1 MSAKMKAAV
10 LHAIGDLR
18 VEEVEKPAITA
29 PDQALVRIRAVGVCG
44 SDVHFYQRGRIGPY
58 VVKDP
63 VILGHESAGE
73 VVEVGTAVTHLRPG
87 DRVAIEPGVPDR
99 TCWYCKTGRYNLCA
113 AVPFMG
119 TPPWNGAFCEYVAW
133 PADFCFKLPDGLS
146 FEEGAMAEPLAV
158 AMQGTKRGDVGA
170 GQSVA
175 VLGSGPIG
183 LMTLQAARARGA
195 TRIIVTDIQQSR
207 LELAGKVGATDLIN
221 AREADPVERVRELTG
236 GDGVDVALE
245 TAGTVKTTQQ
255 ACAMVRMG
263 GVVVLIGM
271 PGELEF
277 TMPVLDIICREYDV
291 RGVFRYCNCYPPA
304 LALLGARRVD
314 VKSLITHRFPLAEAK
329 AAVDCAKDRKD
340 VAVKVMVEIG

>member
-1 MSAKMKAAV
+1 MKAAV

-18 VEEVEKPAITA
+18 VEEVEKPAITS

-44 SDVHFYQRGRIGPY
+44 SDVHFYERGRIGPY

-73 VVEVGTAVTHLRPG
+73 VVEVGKAVAHLRPG

-119 TPPWNGAFCEYVAW
+119 TPPWHGAFCEYVAW
-133 PADFCFKLPDGLS
+133 PADFCFKLPDALS

-158 AMQGTKRGDVGA
+158 AMQGTKRGDVGV
-170 GQSVA
+170 GHSVA
-175 VLGSGPIG
+175 VLGCGPIG
-183 LMTLQAARARGA
+183 LVTLQAAKARGA
-195 TRIIVTDIQQSR
+195 TRIIATDVQPSR
-207 LELAGKVGATDLIN
+207 LELAAKLGATDVIN
-221 AREADPVERVRELTG
+221 AEDGDPVERVRELAG

-245 TAGTVKTTQQ
+245 TAGTVTTTQQ

-263 GVVVLIGM
+263 GVVTLIGM

-314 VKSLITHRFPLAEAK
+314 VKSLITHRFPLPEAK
-329 AAVDCAKDRKD
+329 AAVDFAKDRKD

>member
-1 MSAKMKAAV
+1 MPEKMKAAV

-18 VEEVEKPAITA
+18 VEEVDKPTITA

-44 SDVHFYQRGRIGPY
+44 SDVHFYERGRIGPY
-58 VVKDP
+58 VLKDP

-73 VVEVGTAVTHLRPG
+73 VIGVGEAVTHLRPG

-146 FEEGAMAEPLAV
+146 FEQGAMTEPLAV
-158 AMQGTKRGDVGA
+158 GMQGTKRGDVGV

-175 VLGSGPIG
+175 VLGCGPVG
-183 LMTLQAARARGA
+183 LVTLQAAKARGA
-195 TRIIVTDIQQSR
+195 TRIIATDVQPSR
-207 LELAGKVGATDLIN
+207 LDLARRLGATDLIN
-221 AREADPVERVRELTG
+221 ARDGDPVERVRALTG
-236 GDGVDVALE
+236 EGVDVALE
-245 TAGTVKTTQQ
+245 TAGTVTTVQQ
-255 ACAMVRMG
+255 ACAMVRRG
-263 GVVVLIGM
+263 GVVTLIGM

-304 LALLGARRVD
+304 LALLGAGRVD
-314 VKSLITHRFPLAEAK
+314 VKSLITHRFPLDDAK
-329 AAVDCAKDRKD
+329 AAIDFAKDRKD
-340 VAVKVMVEIG
+340 VAVKVMVEVG

>member
-1 MSAKMKAAV
+1 MGEKMKAAV
-10 LHAIGDLR
+10 LHAVGDLR
-18 VEEVEKPAITA
+18 VEEVDKPAITA

-44 SDVHFYQRGRIGPY
+44 SDVHFYERGRIGPY
-58 VVKDP
+58 ALKDP

-73 VVEVGTAVTHLRPG
+73 VIEVGKVVKHLRPG
-87 DRVAIEPGVPDR
+87 DQVAIEPGVPDR

-113 AVPFMG
+113 EVPFMG

-133 PADFCFKLPDGLS
+133 PADFCFKLPAGLS

-158 AMQGTKRGDVGA
+158 AMQGTKRGEVSV

-175 VLGSGPIG
+175 VLGCGPIG
-183 LMTLQAARARGA
+183 LVTLQAAKARGA
-195 TRIIVTDIQQSR
+195 TQIIATDVQQPR
-207 LELAGKVGATDLIN
+207 LKLAAKLGATDIIN
-221 AREADPVERVRELTG
+221 AREGDPIEQVRELSG
-236 GDGVDVALE
+236 GGVDVALE
-245 TAGTVKTTQQ
+245 TAGTVATVQQ

-263 GVVVLIGM
+263 GVVTLIGM

-304 LALLGARRVD
+304 LALLGAGRVD
-314 VKSLITHRFPLAEAK
+314 VKSLITHRFPLQQAQ
-329 AAVDCAKDRKD
+329 AAIDFAKDRKD
-340 VAVKVMVEIG
+340 VAVKVMVEVG

>member
-1 MSAKMKAAV
+1 MSDRMKAAV
-10 LHAIGDLR
+10 LHAVGDLR
-18 VEEVEKPAITA
+18 IEEVDRPAITA
-29 PDQALVRIRAVGVCG
+29 PDQALVKIRAVGVCG
-44 SDVHFYQRGRIGPY
+44 SDVHFYERGRIGPY

-73 VVEVGTAVTHLRPG
+73 VIEVGKRVKHLRPG

-113 AVPFMG
+113 EVPFMG

-133 PADFCFKLPDGLS
+133 PADFCFKLPPGLS

-158 AMQGTKRGDVGA
+158 AMQGTKRGEVGV

-175 VLGSGPIG
+175 VLGCGPIG
-183 LMTLQAARARGA
+183 LVTLQAARARGA
-195 TRIIVTDIQQSR
+195 TRIIATDVQQSR
-207 LELAGKVGATDLIN
+207 LELAARMGATDIIN
-221 AREADPVERVRELTG
+221 AREGDPVARVRKLTAG
-236 GDGVDVALE
+236 GVDVALE
-245 TAGTVKTTQQ
+245 TAGTVPTVQQ

-263 GVVVLIGM
+263 GVVTLIGM

-304 LALLGARRVD
+304 LALLGAGRVD
-314 VKSLITHRFPLAEAK
+314 VKSLITHRFPLDQAK
-329 AAVDCAKDRKD
+329 AAIDFAKDRKD
-340 VAVKVMVEIG
+340 VAVKVMVEL